1 MSSSQSPETVASRSG
16 AKPKTFTFKVVLLG
30 ESAVGKSSLVTR
42 FARNQFDQYKEST
55 IGAAFV
61 TKEVP
66 LDSNAI
72 ANLHIWDT
80 AGQERYK
87 SLAPMYYRNAA
98 AAIVVYDITQAE
110 SFGKAK
116 SWVQELKRQAGSAIV
131 IALAGNKTDLSNR
144 RTVSREEGSSYAES
158 LGLLFFE
165 TSAQSGENVEEL
177 FSELAKKIPRS
188 AEPARN
194 SGPPAVNIAP
204 SANSNN
210 KNAQGDCAC

>member
-1 MSSSQSPETVASRSG
+1 MSSQSPETAAASG

-61 TKEVP
+61 TKEVT
-66 LDSNAI
+66 LDANNI
-72 ANLHIWDT
+72 GNLHIWDT

-98 AAIVVYDITQAE
+98 AAIVVYDITQTE

-116 SWVQELKRQAGSAIV
+116 SWVQELKRQADSSIV
-131 IALAGNKTDLSNR
+131 IALAGNKTDLSGR
-144 RTVSREEGSSYAES
+144 RTVSREEGSAYAES

-177 FSELAKKIPRS
+177 FVGLAKKIPRG
-188 AEPARN
+188 AEPARH

-204 SANSNN
+204 SANNR
-210 KNAQGDCAC
+210 NAQSECAC

>member
-1 MSSSQSPETVASRSG
+1 MSSQQSPNPATGG

-61 TKEVP
+61 TKEVT
-66 LDSNAI
+66 LDNNSLG
-72 ANLHIWDT
+72 NLHIWDT

-98 AAIVVYDITQAE
+98 AAVVVYDITQTE

-116 SWVQELKRQAGSAIV
+116 SWVQELKRQAKSDIV
-131 IALAGNKTDLSNR
+131 IALAGNKTDLAGR
-144 RTVSREEGSSYAES
+144 RTVSKEEGSAYAES

-165 TSAQSGENVEEL
+165 TSAQSGENVENL
-177 FSELAKKIPRS
+177 FVDLAKKIPRE
-188 AEPARN
+188 AEPVRS

-204 SANSNN
+204 SASGS
-210 KNAQGDCAC
+210 KNAQDNCAC